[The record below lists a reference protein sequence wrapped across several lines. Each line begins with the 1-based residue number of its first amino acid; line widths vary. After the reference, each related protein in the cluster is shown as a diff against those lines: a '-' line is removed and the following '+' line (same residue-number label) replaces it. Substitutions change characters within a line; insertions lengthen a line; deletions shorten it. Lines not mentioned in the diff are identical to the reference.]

1 MSQTVDP
8 LKIQDYKRLLASNP
22 GNVFI
27 NPWARITFRNVK
39 HGKIVRYRMERQY
52 REKQIPMWITLK
64 LKVFRNKDKSFY
76 PIYACDH
83 CVVMRGFQDL
93 SLNQNFKIVSKKRCI
108 HSIIAEY
115 LVQKKGDWREIWPVN
130 LDAIRDD
137 DEMFNVQVNIETEYV
152 KL

>member
-1 MSQTVDP
+1 
-8 LKIQDYKRLLASNP
+8 
-22 GNVFI
+22 
-27 NPWARITFRNVK
+27 
-39 HGKIVRYRMERQY
+39 
-52 REKQIPMWITLK
+52 MWITLK
-64 LKVFRNKDKSFY
+64 LKVFRNKDKSFF

-83 CVVMRGFQDL
+83 CAVMRGFQDL

-137 DEMFNVQVNIETEYV
+137 DEMFNVQVNIELRQSMSSFKRTAYFWARFIT
-152 KL
+152 KQLIL